1 MNSKAIEDLIHASES
16 ERLEFRGTDVDS
28 DRIATTVCAF
38 LNTAGGAVVVGVCE
52 GGVVEPVQNA
62 DCRVLEIKESLSHAI
77 SPSAL
82 WSVSTD
88 ATSQGDVVTIDVPAG
103 RDRPYVCQGAI
114 YIRNGVQ
121 TVAADAET
129 IRRLIRQ
136 QYVAPTRWERLAAAG
151 LELDDLDQREIWKT
165 VAEAQRARNYAFRN
179 VTEILDVLADLGVR
193 QAGQLTNGADVL
205 FAENPSHRLTQT
217 RVRATVYATDKTG
230 DFVDDRLF
238 EGHAVSLVEQLVA
251 FLDRHVTIASEFK
264 AGKIA
269 REDRPQYPFAA
280 LREGVIN
287 AIVHRDYAAFAGGMT
302 VGIYSN
308 RIEIWNTGKLP
319 AGLCISDL
327 QEIHPSLPAN
337 PDMAH
342 VLYLRGI
349 IERVGRGTLKILE
362 ECKAL
367 GLRPPQWEESA
378 TGITLVV
385 FGKEPVHRLVPSP
398 PPAPSE
404 QTDPTAYLRDLL
416 DQTSQIEIRGVKA
429 GRGEAYRFPI
439 EDLFISLTTTGS
451 GLRESGEA
459 NSTGRNHSKPGLS
472 VELGTEASA
481 PIPLHH
487 ALRHDRLVV
496 VGDPGAGKT
505 TFLRRVVH
513 TLCQTHLGDL
523 PGAANERLGVADRTF
538 PVFVRLSALAQHLAR
553 HADSRDAPAED
564 DAPAWLPH
572 YLAAAGQGNH
582 LGLNQT
588 FFQRQLEVGVCT
600 VLLDGLDEAPDR
612 LARERLSRLIR
623 NATRAYADCRFV
635 VTSRPA
641 AYVDDVVLPGF
652 AHARIDVLG
661 DDAVATFLARWCD
674 AVYRNIPASAAQHSA
689 ELLSALRARP
699 EIRRMARNP
708 VMLTALAVV
717 HWNERRLPEQ
727 RADLYQ
733 SIITWLSRSR
743 EQRAGRATADRTV
756 ELLQELA
763 WEMQNDSGGRKMQL
777 PKREAAEKL
786 LPQFAR
792 AGKKRHLPLQLAERF
807 LDEEEVDSGI
817 IVGRG
822 NEVAFWHLTFQEFLA
837 AKAVSSRLEDAQQK
851 MLLGD
856 AAKLYS
862 PDWREVVLLLAGILH
877 EQGRSKVDGFV
888 SGLLERLGHNP
899 PLADQARCF
908 GLLGAV
914 LSDLA
919 PLRYTVSDPRY
930 PGLASAV
937 TAIFDRERSVN
948 VPLETRIAA
957 ADALGQAGD
966 PRLDHHRDDYW
977 VRIPASRFV
986 IGAQSKCQGPNYDA
1000 QAFDDRESPPHAVS
1014 LDAFCIAR
1022 YPLTVGQY
1030 QRFIADDGYGEE
1042 HWWSAGG
1049 FGKFTTPEKWDQQQP
1064 NPSRPVVGV
1073 SWFEAA
1079 AFCSWAACRLP
1090 TEAEW
1095 ERAARGTTGRKYPWG
1110 DEPAEPERLN
1120 FSDSRLGHP
1129 TPVGIYPLGT
1139 TPEGICDL
1147 AGNVW
1152 EWCADGYGEYA
1163 VTALTNPRGLEQ
1175 AAFRVLRGG
1184 NWGYDARIC
1193 RAAYRIGDVP
1203 GLRAGHLG
1211 FRVARGP
1218 SG

>member
-1 MNSKAIEDLIHASES
+1 M
-16 ERLEFRGTDVDS
+16 
-28 DRIATTVCAF
+28 
-38 LNTAGGAVVVGVCE
+38 GV
-52 GGVVEPVQNA
+52 
-62 DCRVLEIKESLSHAI
+62 
-77 SPSAL
+77 
-82 WSVSTD
+82 T
-88 ATSQGDVVTIDVPAG
+88 
-103 RDRPYVCQGAI
+103 
-114 YIRNGVQ
+114 
-121 TVAADAET
+121 
-129 IRRLIRQ
+129 
-136 QYVAPTRWERLAAAG
+136 
-151 LELDDLDQREIWKT
+151 
-165 VAEAQRARNYAFRN
+165 
-179 VTEILDVLADLGVR
+179 
-193 QAGQLTNGADVL
+193 
-205 FAENPSHRLTQT
+205 
-217 RVRATVYATDKTG
+217 
-230 DFVDDRLF
+230 
-238 EGHAVSLVEQLVA
+238 
-251 FLDRHVTIASEFK
+251 
-264 AGKIA
+264 
-269 REDRPQYPFAA
+269 
-280 LREGVIN
+280 
-287 AIVHRDYAAFAGGMT
+287 
-302 VGIYSN
+302 
-308 RIEIWNTGKLP
+308 
-319 AGLCISDL
+319 
-327 QEIHPSLPAN
+327 
-337 PDMAH
+337 
-342 VLYLRGI
+342 
-349 IERVGRGTLKILE
+349 
-362 ECKAL
+362 
-367 GLRPPQWEESA
+367 
-378 TGITLVV
+378 
-385 FGKEPVHRLVPSP
+385 
-398 PPAPSE
+398 
-404 QTDPTAYLRDLL
+404 
-416 DQTSQIEIRGVKA
+416 
-429 GRGEAYRFPI
+429 
-439 EDLFISLTTTGS
+439 
-451 GLRESGEA
+451 
-459 NSTGRNHSKPGLS
+459 
-472 VELGTEASA
+472 
-481 PIPLHH
+481 
-487 ALRHDRLVV
+487 
-496 VGDPGAGKT
+496 
-505 TFLRRVVH
+505 
-513 TLCQTHLGDL
+513 
-523 PGAANERLGVADRTF
+523 DRTF
-538 PVFVRLSALAQHLAR
+538 PVFIRLSELAQHLAR
-553 HADSRDAPAED
+553 HANSGHAPAED
-564 DAPAWLPH
+564 AAPAWLPH
-572 YLAAAGQGNH
+572 YLAAAG
-582 LGLNQT
+582 LGLNQP
-588 FFQRQLEVGVCT
+588 FFQRQLEAGVCS

-612 LARERLSRLIR
+612 PARERLSRLIR
-623 NATRAYADCRFV
+623 NATRAYVGCRFV

-652 AHARIDVLG
+652 AHARIDALG
-661 DDAVATFLARWCD
+661 DDAVAIFLARWCD
-674 AVYRNIPASAAQHSA
+674 AVYREIPGSAAQHSA

-763 WEMQNDSGGRKMQL
+763 WEMQNASGGRKMQL

-792 AGKKRHLPLQLAERF
+792 AGQQPHLALGLAERF

-888 SGLLERLGHNP
+888 SGLLERLGSNP

-919 PLRYTVSDPRY
+919 PLQYTVSDPRY
-930 PGLASAV
+930 PGLAAAV
-937 TAIFDRERSVN
+937 TAIFDRERSAS

-977 VRIPASRFV
+977 ANIPAGRFV
-986 IGAQSKCQGPNYDA
+986 IGAQSKKSQEPNYDKDA
-1000 QAFDDRESPPHAVS
+1000 YNWELSPQTVS
-1014 LDAFCIAR
+1014 LEAFCIAR

-1095 ERAARGTTGRKYPWG
+1095 ERAARGTTGRRYPWG
-1110 DEPAEPERLN
+1110 AESADEQRLN
-1120 FSDSRLGHP
+1120 FDGKVGHP
-1129 TPVGIYPLGT
+1129 TPVGIYPLGN
-1139 TPEGICDL
+1139 TPEPESISDL

-1152 EWCADGYGEYA
+1152 EWCSDWFEKDHEGA
-1163 VTALTNPRGLEQ
+1163 VTDPRGPEQ
-1175 AAFRVLRGG
+1175 TSRRVGRGG
-1184 NWGYDARIC
+1184 CWGFGAWDC
-1193 RAAYRIGDVP
+1193 RAAYRLWVVP
-1203 GLRAGHLG
+1203 VVRVGILG

-1218 SG
+1218 STAGQAPQVKQAEPEAKAEGGGKAQPAPRVP